1 MPRSAAVQI
10 TIEEQSVEE
19 QDGVETSSGSRTAFQ
34 CKGKRGSIDSQRPPV
49 LGWLNIEPDHWG
61 YLINHF
67 ESRFK
72 SLVGTAFKL
81 KQVAQSLGYQ
91 RTPDIRSCEYY
102 FS

>member
-1 MPRSAAVQI
+1 MLELVDWSGQI
-10 TIEEQSVEE
+10 I
-19 QDGVETSSGSRTAFQ
+19 RA
-34 CKGKRGSIDSQRPPV
+34 GKRGSIDSQCPPI
-49 LGWLNIEPDHWG
+49 LQRLNIEPDHWD

-72 SLVGTAFKL
+72 SLVGGAFKL

-91 RTPDIRSCEYY
+91 CTLGICSCEVY